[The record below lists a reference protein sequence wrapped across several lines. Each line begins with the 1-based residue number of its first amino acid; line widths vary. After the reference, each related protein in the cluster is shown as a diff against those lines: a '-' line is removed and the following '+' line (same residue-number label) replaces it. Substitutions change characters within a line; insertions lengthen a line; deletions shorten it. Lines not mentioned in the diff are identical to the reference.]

1 MSSDTARNTNG
12 NLRTRP
18 AYLLVDCAARVVSR
32 GIFAGYFPVARG
44 TFSSLL
50 VIIFYFLL
58 SDYLDFNKIWIF
70 LPFLYFLGVWSASR
84 CEVFWG
90 KDNGRIVIDEI
101 VGMLVT
107 IVFLPLNFKIAC
119 IGFFLFRAF
128 DIFKPPPIRKL
139 ESLPRGW
146 GVMTDDVVAG
156 VYANLVLRVIIHI
169 FPRVT

>member
-1 MSSDTARNTNG
+1 MSSDTVGNTDRNLSTEPSYPSVDYLARM
-12 NLRTRP
+12 
-18 AYLLVDCAARVVSR
+18 VSS

-50 VIIFYFLL
+50 VIILYFLL
-58 SDYLDFNKIWIF
+58 SDYLNFNRIWIF

-107 IVFLPLNFKIAC
+107 VVFLPLNFKIAC

-128 DIFKPPPIRKL
+128 DIFKPPPIRRL

-146 GVMTDDVVAG
+146 GVMTDDLVAG
-156 VYANLVLRVIIHI
+156 IYANLVLRFIIHI
-169 FPRVT
+169 FPWVT